1 MTLTEGGG
9 SPAASHQ
16 PALTNP
22 LTNPLTN
29 DLTNKEMSEMNGDI
43 ISDNA
48 QLTAIAALVGRANG
62 YDEVQAEFTPFRD
75 FKLKW
80 TRSYKW
86 ISFEVSD
93 YLQDAPREVIASLF
107 RTVFKRLADEN
118 TSYEETLSDYIT
130 TEDFIRRSQPVYIR
144 RYRGL
149 SVNTDDVAWVEESID
164 RLREKG
170 FTVPKDLA
178 VGVTETRMRQVGR
191 SSVIMKVV
199 VMNDACRDLPE
210 DARDYAVW
218 SQVAHVSMGFD
229 RNFGAGAGSRA
240 EEYDALLSQY
250 PDRAS
255 QESEL
260 RNAALYI

>member
-16 PALTNP
+16 PALTND
-22 LTNPLTN
+22 LTNALTN

-43 ISDNA
+43 ISNNA
-48 QLTAIAALVGRANG
+48 QLTAIATLVGRASG
-62 YDEVQAEFTPFRD
+62 YEDVQAEFSPFRD

-93 YLQDAPREVIASLF
+93 YLQDAPGEVVASLF
-107 RTVFKRLADEN
+107 RTVFKRLTDEK

-130 TEDFIRRSQPVYIR
+130 TEDFVRRNQPVYMR

-149 SVNTDDVAWVEESID
+149 SVNADDVAWVEESID

-170 FTVPKDLA
+170 LTVPEDLA
-178 VGVTETRMRQVGR
+178 VGVAEARMRQVGR
-191 SSVIMKVV
+191 SSAIMKVV

-218 SQVAHVSMGFD
+218 SQVARVSMGFD
-229 RNFGAGAGSRA
+229 RNFGAGDRA

>member
-1 MTLTEGGG
+1 MTLRDG
-9 SPAASHQ
+9 SGTPAASHQ
-16 PALTNP
+16 PALTND
-22 LTNPLTN
+22 LTNALTN

-48 QLTAIAALVGRANG
+48 QLTTIAALVGRANG
-62 YDEVQAEFTPFRD
+62 YDEVLAEFSPFKD

-93 YLQDAPREVIASLF
+93 YLQDAPEEVIASLF
-107 RTVFKRLADEN
+107 RTVFKRLADEK
-118 TSYEETLSDYIT
+118 TSYEEALSDYIT
-130 TEDFIRRSQPVYIR
+130 TEDFVRRSQPVFMR
-144 RYRGL
+144 RYKGL
-149 SVNTDDVAWVEESID
+149 STNADDVAWVEESID

-170 FTVPKDLA
+170 LTVPEGLA

-191 SSVIMKVV
+191 SSTLMRTV

-229 RNFGAGAGSRA
+229 RNFGAGAESRA

>member
-1 MTLTEGGG
+1 MTLRDG
-9 SPAASHQ
+9 SGTPAASHQ
-16 PALTNP
+16 PALTNA
-22 LTNPLTN
+22 LTN

-43 ISDNA
+43 ISNNA
-48 QLTAIAALVGRANG
+48 QLTAIAALVGRASG
-62 YDEVQAEFTPFRD
+62 YDEVQAEFSPFRD

-86 ISFEVSD
+86 IAFEVSD
-93 YLQDAPREVIASLF
+93 YLQDAPEEVVASLF
-107 RTVFKRLADEN
+107 RTVFKRLTDEK

-130 TEDFIRRSQPVYIR
+130 NEDFVRRNQPVFIR

-149 SVNTDDVAWVEESID
+149 SVNADDVAWVEESID

-170 FTVPKDLA
+170 LTVPEDLA
-178 VGVTETRMRQVGR
+178 VGVTEARMRQVGR
-191 SSVIMKVV
+191 SSTLMKVV
-199 VMNDACRDLPE
+199 IMSEVCRDLSE

-218 SQVAHVSMGFD
+218 SQVAHVSLGFN
-229 RNFGAGAGSRA
+229 RNFGAGGRA

-260 RNAALYI
+260 RNAALYL

>member
-9 SPAASHQ
+9 SPAASRQ
-16 PALTNP
+16 PA

-43 ISDNA
+43 ISSNA

-62 YDEVQAEFTPFRD
+62 YEDVQAEFSPFRD

-86 ISFEVSD
+86 ISFEISD
-93 YLQDAPREVIASLF
+93 YLRDAPEEVVISLF
-107 RTVFKRLADEN
+107 RTVYRRIADEKP
-118 TSYEETLSDYIT
+118 SYEETLSDYIT
-130 TEDFIRRSQPVYIR
+130 TEDFIRRSQPVFIR

-149 SVNTDDVAWVEESID
+149 NVNADDVAWVEESID

-170 FTVPKDLA
+170 LTIPEGIA
-178 VGVTETRMRQVGR
+178 VGVAEARMRQVGR

-199 VMNDACRDLPE
+199 VLNEACRDLPE

-218 SQVAHVSMGFD
+218 TQVAHVSMGFD
-229 RNFGAGAGSRA
+229 RNFGVGGRA

-260 RNAALYI
+260 RKAALFI

>member
-1 MTLTEGGG
+1 MTLAEGGG
-9 SPAASHQ
+9 SPAASQQ
-16 PALTNP
+16 PAMTNA
-22 LTNPLTN
+22 LTN

-43 ISDNA
+43 ISNNA
-48 QLTAIAALVGRANG
+48 QLTAIAALIGGAHG
-62 YDEVQAEFTPFRD
+62 YDDVQAEFSPFRD

-86 ISFEVSD
+86 ISLEVSD
-93 YLQDAPREVIASLF
+93 YICGAPEEVITSLF
-107 RTVFKRLADEN
+107 RTVFKRIADEK
-118 TSYEETLSDYIT
+118 TSYEDTLSDYIT
-130 TEDFIRRSQPVYIR
+130 NEDFVRRNQPVFMR

-149 SVNTDDVAWVEESID
+149 NTNADDVAWVEESID

-170 FTVPKDLA
+170 LAIPEDLA
-178 VGVTETRMRQVGR
+178 VGVAEARMRQAGR
-191 SSVIMKVV
+191 SSTLMRVV
-199 VMNDACRDLPE
+199 VMNEVCRDLPE

-218 SQVAHVSMGFD
+218 SQVAHVSLGFD
-229 RNFGAGAGSRA
+229 RNFGAGGRA

-260 RNAALYI
+260 RNAAIFI